1 MEFIYIASIVLFI
14 VFAVGL
20 TVYLVSSHKQMAQKL
35 ADMDQRQRD
44 DAEKFR
50 STLDSGFAT
59 GRSEAA
65 EQRKESQK
73 VIQDVHEKLGAISK
87 FKETVSSLN
96 ENVSGVRRVFE
107 NPKQRGLFGESQLKD
122 IVTVALPDEMYEFEH
137 SVKIEEDRSVKF
149 DCFLKLPDPP
159 GPLGIDSKFPA
170 ELYRHIVE
178 ASTDDEI
185 KKARKN
191 FGDNI
196 KKLIGDIASKYIIPN
211 VTSEFALMFVPSEAI
226 FAEIYSELQDVVK
239 VSQDSRV
246 YIVSPATLMAS
257 LNTIRSVVNT
267 MKVQR
272 AAEQVL
278 VGLTSIA
285 DQAAK
290 LNERAE
296 RFENSLTTASKRAH
310 DIVVTSGKINKEV
323 TKMKEG
329 NTELISNP
337 PSVEDA
343 LANGEQPKAP

>member
-1 MEFIYIASIVLFI
+1 MEFLYITLTIAIV

-20 TVYLVSSHKQMAQKL
+20 TVYLITSHKQMVQKL
-35 ADMDQRQRD
+35 ADMDQRQRE
-44 DAEKFR
+44 DAEMFR
-50 STLDSGFAT
+50 NTVASGFAT

-87 FKETVSSLN
+87 FKETVASLN

-137 SVKIEEDRSVKF
+137 SVKVDEDKSVKF

-178 ASTDDEI
+178 AKTDDELEQ
-185 KKARKN
+185 ARKN
-191 FGDNI
+191 FGANI

-226 FAEIYSELQDVVK
+226 FAEIYSELEEVIK

-285 DQAAK
+285 DQAAN
-290 LNERAE
+290 LNDRAE
-296 RFENSLTTASKRAH
+296 KFENSLKAATKKAH
-310 DIVVTSGKINKEV
+310 DIVVTSGKIDKEV

-343 LANGEQPKAP
+343 LANGEQPKSS